1 MNGEPSQLEI
11 LFGVRHLGRGHVG
24 VGAHEVHAPALEFE
38 VVLGEDRVD
47 LGQGSEP
54 SDVFVDVALRG
65 TQLEQHR
72 LARHPV
78 AGRTRVAH
86 RDRRIDLDP
95 GPLGEPGRQLLR
107 VAPPGRVEFDRLVAH
122 VGSPGSRLVPARP
135 SAPRPRQ
142 PTPADLGGERNVAA
156 APTVGTPMTAGHRIT
171 ITPAT
176 NHVEITVDDTLVA
189 ESDRPVLLDETGLPT
204 RYYLPRTDVRE
215 DLLVESASVT
225 SCPFKGQARYWSV
238 KLDDAEYA
246 DLAWSYE
253 EPIPDAEGITGLV
266 CFYNERVD
274 MKIDG
279 EALLRPETP
288 YSTA

>member
-1 MNGEPSQLEI
+1 
-11 LFGVRHLGRGHVG
+11 
-24 VGAHEVHAPALEFE
+24 
-38 VVLGEDRVD
+38 
-47 LGQGSEP
+47 
-54 SDVFVDVALRG
+54 
-65 TQLEQHR
+65 
-72 LARHPV
+72 
-78 AGRTRVAH
+78 
-86 RDRRIDLDP
+86 
-95 GPLGEPGRQLLR
+95 
-107 VAPPGRVEFDRLVAH
+107 
-122 VGSPGSRLVPARP
+122 
-135 SAPRPRQ
+135 
-142 PTPADLGGERNVAA
+142 
-156 APTVGTPMTAGHRIT
+156 MTAGHRIT

-253 EPIPDAEGITGLV
+253 EPIPDAAGITGLV

-288 YSTA
+288 YSTT